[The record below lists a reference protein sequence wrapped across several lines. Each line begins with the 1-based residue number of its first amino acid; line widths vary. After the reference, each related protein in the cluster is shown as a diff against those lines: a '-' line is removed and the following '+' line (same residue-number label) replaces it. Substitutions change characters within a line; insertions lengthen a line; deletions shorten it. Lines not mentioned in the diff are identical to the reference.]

1 MWTSRTT
8 LTKTLFIAAL
18 AFVLAACQ
26 STMRQ
31 IKDCKQGDWSLI
43 GNKDGAKGLPANYE
57 ERRSFCAGV
66 DSDKIKAE
74 SATLYQTGWEAG
86 NHQLWQKLGMTDGAF
101 PRPSAYFEQQVH
113 SEAVREHKTPLNQRA
128 YLDGWTQGNANY
140 WRSIGDQDGVA
151 GQAASYEQQRQAN
164 AGDIPFNASAYQ
176 EAWRVGNQA
185 YWTRLGY
192 LDAKAGVSDAMLAQ
206 HRKAAEAK
214 AVLVRPDAY
223 QLAWDA
229 EIIEY
234 WKRLGW
240 DDATQ
245 GADRYM
251 RRVDAKTRGLKFEEA
266 AYQSMWEK
274 RLQEYW
280 ADAGRDDG
288 FGKPQRIEERM
299 ANARNDKVFVLEQT
313 RDIYLQAWHAENARY
328 CSPENA
334 FGFGRASRYFEW
346 SVCTPQVQARA
357 RNAYE
362 SGQKYQTTLRDKERV
377 ERDLRETLDY
387 RNDLD
392 HQIRHL
398 HKESHRDQS
407 IIKENKDKTAVE
419 EANKREKRRDHEL
432 RDLARRVRDAN
443 DRLDVLESRR
453 FRLED
458 RLDQLQRG
466 I

>member
-1 MWTSRTT
+1 MLTPHSRFA
-8 LTKTLFIAAL
+8 KAIFIAAL
-18 AFVLAACQ
+18 ASGLVACQ
-26 STMRQ
+26 STLRQ

-66 DSDKIKAE
+66 DGEKIKAE

-86 NHQLWQKLGMTDGAF
+86 NYQLWQKLGMTDGAF
-101 PRPSAYFEQQVH
+101 PRPSAYYEQQTH
-113 SEAVREHKTPLNQRA
+113 AESVRENKTPLNQPA
-128 YLDGWTQGNANY
+128 YLDGWTQGNASY

-151 GQAASYEQQRQAN
+151 GQPASLEQQRQAN

-176 EAWRVGNQA
+176 DAWRVGNQA

-192 LDAKAGVSDAMLAQ
+192 LDAKAGVSDAMLVQ

-245 GADRYM
+245 GTDRYM

-288 FGKPQRIEERM
+288 FGKPQRIEERI
-299 ANARNDKVFVLEQT
+299 ANARNDKVFVLE
-313 RDIYLQAWHAENARY
+313 
-328 CSPENA
+328 
-334 FGFGRASRYFEW
+334 
-346 SVCTPQVQARA
+346 
-357 RNAYE
+357 
-362 SGQKYQTTLRDKERV
+362 
-377 ERDLRETLDY
+377 
-387 RNDLD
+387 
-392 HQIRHL
+392 
-398 HKESHRDQS
+398 
-407 IIKENKDKTAVE
+407 
-419 EANKREKRRDHEL
+419 
-432 RDLARRVRDAN
+432 
-443 DRLDVLESRR
+443 
-453 FRLED
+453 
-458 RLDQLQRG
+458 
-466 I
+466 

>member
-1 MWTSRTT
+1 MLIVPST
-8 LTKTLFIAAL
+8 LKKTMCVA
-18 AFVLAACQ
+18 VLALGLVACQ

-31 IKDCKQGDWSLI
+31 IKDCKQGDWSVI
-43 GNKDGAKGLPANYE
+43 GSKDGVAGLSANYE
-57 ERRSFCAGV
+57 ERRSFCASV
-66 DSDKIKAE
+66 DNEKIKAE
-74 SATLYQTGWEAG
+74 SASLYQLGWEAG
-86 NHQLWQKLGMTDGAF
+86 NRKWWHTLGVSDGNT
-101 PRPSAYFEQQVH
+101 PRPASYFDQQIH
-113 SEAVREHKTPLNQRA
+113 SEFVREHKTPTNRPA
-128 YLDGWTQGNANY
+128 YLEGWSQGNASY

-151 GQAASYEQQRQAN
+151 GQPATLEQQRQAN

-176 EAWRVGNQA
+176 DAWKLGNQA
-185 YWTRLGY
+185 YWTRMGY

-223 QLAWDA
+223 QLAWDT

-234 WKRLGW
+234 WKRQAW
-240 DDATQ
+240 DDATN
-245 GADRYM
+245 GWDRYM
-251 RRVDAKTRGLKFEEA
+251 RRVDAKSRGVKFEEA

-313 RDIYLQAWHAENARY
+313 REIYLQAWIAENARY

-334 FGFGRASRYFEW
+334 FGFGRASHYFEW
-346 SVCTPQVQARA
+346 SVCVPQLQARA
-357 RNAYE
+357 RHAYE
-362 SGQKYQTTLRDKERV
+362 SGQKFQITLRDKERV
-377 ERDLRETLDY
+377 ERDIRETLDD
-387 RNDLD
+387 RNDFERQL
-392 HQIRHL
+392 RHL
-398 HKESHRDQS
+398 DKESRKDQD
-407 IIKENKDKTAVE
+407 IIKENKDKTAVD
-419 EANKREKRRDHEL
+419 EANNREKRRDKERREL
-432 RDLARRVRDAN
+432 NHRRRDAN
-443 DRLDVLESRR
+443 NRLDDLESRR

-458 RLDQLQRG
+458 RLNQLQRG